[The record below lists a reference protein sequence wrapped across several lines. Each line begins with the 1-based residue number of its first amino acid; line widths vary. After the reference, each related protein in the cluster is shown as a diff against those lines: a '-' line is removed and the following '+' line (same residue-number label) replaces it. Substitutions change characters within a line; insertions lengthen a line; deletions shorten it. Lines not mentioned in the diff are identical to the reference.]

1 MTLFSCIFF
10 FLKKLQ
16 LIKINEKKKI
26 DPNGSVLRRPPP
38 CSHITSP
45 FHLSPQKEL
54 QRMLLQTLCEHFT
67 FGPWPASF
75 RTAAAQGGGH
85 NLRGQVEVISEI
97 LDALIGEVPVEV
109 SPGKLF
115 LHVAS

>member
-1 MTLFSCIFF
+1 MTLFSCIFVF
-10 FLKKLQ
+10 KKKKKKLQ
-16 LIKINEKKKI
+16 LKKKI
-26 DPNGSVLRRPPP
+26 DSNGSVLRRPPP
-38 CSHITSP
+38 CNHITSP
-45 FHLSPQKEL
+45 FHLSPQEEL
-54 QRMLLQTLCEHFT
+54 QRMPLQTLCEHYT

-85 NLRGQVEVISEI
+85 NLRGQMEVISEI
-97 LDALIGEVPVEV
+97 LDALVGEVPVEV